1 MSKIGMHS
9 VGILWENAA
18 SAHLQ
23 QAGLGLLARN
33 FNCRY
38 GEIDVVMRE
47 RGCVVF
53 VEVRYRGSAARGDGL
68 ASVGPAKRTKLIR
81 TAAIY
86 LKAHPRL
93 AGMACR
99 FDVVACARTPAH
111 PAFDWIRAAFD
122 AY

>member
-1 MSKIGMHS
+1 MRSI
-9 VGILWENAA
+9 GILWENAA

-23 QAGLGLLARN
+23 QAGIKLLARN
-33 FNCRY
+33 YNCRY
-38 GEIDVVMRE
+38 GEIDLVMLDQSGCE

-86 LKAHPRL
+86 LQAHPRL
-93 AGMACR
+93 AGLACR
-99 FDVVACARTPAH
+99 FDVVACGGTPAH
-111 PAFDWIRAAFD
+111 PEFDWIRSAFD